1 MTAKL
6 VATLSMVAVLGWS
19 GTALAAGNKE
29 AGQAKAAVC
38 GACHGMDGNSIANP
52 EWPNLASQGEPYVL
66 RQLKGFRANLRTN
79 PLMTP
84 MAMTLTDQD
93 SEDLAAYFSSQA
105 LHATGETDPARLP
118 GGQRLFRGGN
128 QASKVPPCSGCH
140 GPTGAGNP
148 AAGYPRIGGQHSAYV
163 ALQLRAY
170 KAGTR
175 QTDPNAMMRTVAAAL
190 TEEEIDAV
198 ASYIQGLR

>member
-6 VATLSMVAVLGWS
+6 VATLSLVAVLGWS

-29 AGQAKAAVC
+29 AGQAKAATC
-38 GACHGMDGNSIANP
+38 GACHGMDGDSIANP
-52 EWPNLASQGEPYVL
+52 EWPNLAAQGEAYIVK
-66 RQLKGFRANLRTN
+66 QLKGFRANQRAN

-93 SEDLAAYFSSQA
+93 SEDVAAYFSSQA
-105 LHATGETDPARLP
+105 LHPMGQTDPAKLAV
-118 GGQRLFRGGN
+118 GQRLFRGGN
-128 QASKVPPCSGCH
+128 QATKVAPCSGCH
-140 GPTGAGNP
+140 GPNGAGNP
-148 AAGYPRIGGQHSAYV
+148 AAAYPRIGGQHAAYV
-163 ALQLRAY
+163 ALQLRAF

-175 QTDPNAMMRTVAAAL
+175 QTDPNSMMRTIAAAL
-190 TEEEIDAV
+190 SEEEIDAV